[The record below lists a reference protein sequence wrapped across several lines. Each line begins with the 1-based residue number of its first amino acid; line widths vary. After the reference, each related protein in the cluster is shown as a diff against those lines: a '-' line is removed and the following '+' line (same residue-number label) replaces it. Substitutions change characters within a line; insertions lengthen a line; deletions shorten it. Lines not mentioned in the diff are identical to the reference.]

1 MKKLMALLMA
11 SLLVLSGCSSST
23 TTTTNE
29 ETEAPSTTEATVSVD
44 EEKSADVIV
53 VGAGPAGLSS
63 AIAAVDNGAESVIVI
78 EKADKTGGNLLLTS
92 GSMSAAETSI
102 QEEEGIEDTKESYVQ
117 DILKNGANLGNE
129 ELIRAYVEED
139 TAAFEWMLDNGLYEM
154 FPEGRAKAVF
164 APEHQLY
171 SVERT
176 YKPKATAEGY
186 SSAAHQVLDTYV
198 KTLDQVSFDFN
209 TKAVKLEAN
218 ENGQV
223 LSVLAT
229 NNDGQTIKY
238 TANKGVIMCTGG
250 YSGNFNLLEKY
261 AENGGDYLTST
272 TSMGEGLYL
281 MQEVGAYIDEENM
294 SYIPTFPMGV
304 QTGERTGTI
313 GSTYTWK
320 AGGITVNQ
328 EGNRFV
334 NEQESKVD
342 VREVALEE
350 QPGAVQYDIYTD
362 KILEDLRAAGGSMMF
377 DLYFAEGGRA
387 EGLVQSADTLEELA
401 EKINVPAENLVA
413 TVEAYNAAVDAGGV
427 DDLGRSYDPSTV
439 GTTYNLAINKIE
451 GDKYYAIP
459 LKALCVMTLGGV
471 TIDTTGHVLD
481 EAGNQ
486 IPGLYAAGE
495 VVGGIW
501 GKFVSGGTGV
511 MGPIT
516 FGRIAAKSVM
526 NDELATGYTVAP
538 ASNIFDKALFENNTE
553 VVERF
558 DMSTALTDGTYSA
571 TVDGQDGPMEVEV
584 EIAEGKIAN
593 VTIVSNNETES
604 VATNALSS
612 LPETIVAENSVNV
625 DIVSGATLTSNRILD
640 AVTDCLN
647 QASK

>member
-11 SLLVLSGCSSST
+11 SALLLAGCSAT
-23 TTTTNE
+23 NETTNE
-29 ETEAPSTTEATVSVD
+29 ETSKPTQDTTVAFD
-44 EEKSADVIV
+44 EEKTADIIV
-53 VGAGPAGLSS
+53 VGAGAAGLSS
-63 AIAAVDNGAESVIVI
+63 AIAAADNGAESVIII
-78 EKADKTGGNLLLTS
+78 EKTAKTGGNLLLTS

-102 QEEEGIEDTKESYVQ
+102 QKEEGIEDSKELFVE
-117 DILKNGANLGNE
+117 DIMKNGANLGNE
-129 ELIRAYVEED
+129 ELVKAFVEED
-139 TAAFEWMLDNGLYEM
+139 TAAFEWLLEHGLNEM

-171 SVERT
+171 SVQRT

-186 SSAAHQVLDTYV
+186 SSAAHQVLDTYL
-198 KTLDQVSFDFN
+198 KTLDQVSVDFD
-209 TKAVKLEAN
+209 TEATQLLAN
-218 ENGQV
+218 EQGQV

-229 NNDGQTIKY
+229 NADGKTIKY

-261 AENGGDYLTST
+261 AANGGDYLSST
-272 TSMGEGLYL
+272 TSMGEGLYM
-281 MQEVGAYIDEENM
+281 MQEVGAYIDEETM

-304 QTGERTGTI
+304 QTGERSGTI

-320 AGGITVNQ
+320 AGGISVNQ
-328 EGNRFV
+328 DGKRFV
-334 NEQESKVD
+334 NEQEARVD

-350 QPGAVQYDIYTD
+350 QPGAVQYDIFTD
-362 KILEDLRAAGGSMMF
+362 KIVEDLRAANGSMMF

-387 EGLVQSADTLEELA
+387 EKLVQSASSLEELA

-413 TVEAYNAAVDAGGV
+413 TVEEYNAAVDAGQT
-427 DDLGRSYDPSTV
+427 DELGRNYDPATV
-439 GTTYNLAINKIE
+439 GSAYNLAINKIE
-451 GDKYYAIP
+451 GETYYAVP

-481 EAGNQ
+481 EQGTQ

-501 GKFVSGGTGV
+501 GRFVSGGTGV

-516 FGRIAAKSVM
+516 FGRIAAKAAMS
-526 NDELATGYTVAP
+526 DELATDYTVAA
-538 ASNIFDKALFENNTE
+538 ASNIFDKTLFENQSE
-553 VVERF
+553 AVERF
-558 DMSTALTDGTYSA
+558 DMSTALNDGTYNA
-571 TVDGQDGPMEVEV
+571 TVDGQDGEMEVEV
-584 EIAEGKIAN
+584 EIAGGKLAK
-593 VTIVSNNETES
+593 VTIVSNHETE
-604 VATNALSS
+604 AIAANALTS
-612 LPETIVAENSVNV
+612 LPETIVKENSVNV
-625 DIVSGATLTSNRILD
+625 DTVTGATLTSNRILD

>member
-23 TTTTNE
+23 TTTTE
-29 ETEAPSTTEATVSVD
+29 ETEAPSTTEATVTVD
-44 EEKSADVIV
+44 EEKTADVII
-53 VGAGPAGLSS
+53 VGAGAAGLSS

-78 EKADKTGGNLLLTS
+78 EKADRTGGNLLLTS

-139 TAAFEWMLDNGLYEM
+139 TAAFEWMLDHGLYEM

-281 MQEVGAYIDEENM
+281 MQEVGAYIDEETM

-334 NEQESKVD
+334 NEQEDKVD

-350 QPGAVQYDIYTD
+350 QPGAVQYDIFTD
-362 KILEDLRAAGGSMMF
+362 KIVEDLRAAGGSMMF

-427 DDLGRSYDPSTV
+427 DDLGRSYDPATV
-439 GTTYNLAINKIE
+439 GSTYNLAINKIE

-526 NDELATGYTVAP
+526 SDELATGYTVAP

-604 VATNALSS
+604 VASGALSS